1 MPQVY
6 LDHNATTPLDPR
18 VREAM
23 LPWLGER
30 HGNPSSIH
38 RAGQAA
44 RNAVEEAR
52 EQVAA
57 LIGGRPPEVVFTA
70 SGTEANNT
78 VVADAV
84 ERARGPAGS
93 AGGHLVISAMEHP
106 SVRRSAERAERAG
119 LAVTRVPP
127 GADGVVPAAAMIDA
141 LRPDTRL
148 ACLML
153 ANNEVGTL
161 QPVAEVAAE
170 CRRRGIPLLCDA
182 VQAVG
187 KVPVDVA
194 RLGVDFLVL
203 GAHKFG
209 GPLGAAALWLRDGV
223 EIEGLLAG
231 GSQERRRRAGTENV
245 PAIVGLGA
253 AAALA
258 RAEVGAP
265 REEGDGG
272 GPGERGGPGDRR
284 GPGERGRAGEG
295 DGSGERGGPGEGGG
309 PGGGGVRPLR
319 LAALR
324 DRFEAGLA
332 AAVPG
337 AVVHCRT
344 APRLPNT
351 SHVAL
356 DGVEGE
362 ALLIRLDLA
371 GFAVST
377 GSACSSGTVEPSQTL
392 LAMGL
397 SAEEALSS
405 IRVSFGIANR
415 PAEVDLFLG
424 ALGREAAALR
434 RLTGAALACRG

>member
-1 MPQVY
+1 MSDVVY

-30 HGNPSSIH
+30 FGNPSSIH
-38 RAGQAA
+38 RVGQAA

-52 EQVAA
+52 EHVAA
-57 LIGGRPPEVVFTA
+57 LIGARPPEVVFTA
-70 SGTEANNT
+70 SGTEANDT
-78 VVADAV
+78 VVASAV
-84 ERARGPAGS
+84 ESARRSAAG
-93 AGGHLVISAMEHP
+93 GGHLAISAVEHP
-106 SVRRSAERAERAG
+106 SVRQAAARAARAG
-119 LAVTRVPP
+119 LEVTWVPP
-127 GADGVVPAAAMIDA
+127 GEDGVVPAAAMIGA
-141 LRPDTRL
+141 LRPDTLL

-161 QPVAEVAAE
+161 QPVAAVAAE
-170 CRRRGIPLLCDA
+170 CRARGIPLLCDA

-187 KVPVDVA
+187 KVPVDVGS
-194 RLGVDFLVL
+194 LGVDLLVL

-209 GPLGAAALWLRDGV
+209 GPLGAAALWIRDGV
-223 EIEGLLAG
+223 EVESLLVG

-245 PAIVGLGA
+245 AGIVGLGA

-258 RAEVGAP
+258 RDEV
-265 REEGDGG
+265 DGQLR
-272 GPGERGGPGDRR
+272 PP
-284 GPGERGRAGEG
+284 
-295 DGSGERGGPGEGGG
+295 
-309 PGGGGVRPLR
+309 RPLQ

-324 DRFEAGLA
+324 DRFEAGLR
-332 AAVPG
+332 AVPG
-337 AVVHCRT
+337 AIVHCRT

-351 SHVAL
+351 SHVAFA
-356 DGVEGE
+356 GVEGE

-397 SAEEALSS
+397 SPAEALSS
-405 IRVSFGIANR
+405 IRVSFGIANHA
-415 PAEVDLFLG
+415 AEVDRFLA
-424 ALGREAAALR
+424 ALAGEVAALR
-434 RLTGAALACRG
+434 RLTGSAMAAGELAESGAGRR

>member
-1 MPQVY
+1 MSDVVY

-30 HGNPSSIH
+30 FGNPSSIH
-38 RAGQAA
+38 RVGQAA

-52 EQVAA
+52 EHVAA
-57 LIGGRPPEVVFTA
+57 LIGARPPEVVFTA
-70 SGTEANNT
+70 SGTEANDT
-78 VVADAV
+78 VVASAV
-84 ERARGPAGS
+84 ESARRSVAG
-93 AGGHLVISAMEHP
+93 GGHLAISAVEHP
-106 SVRRSAERAERAG
+106 SVRQAAARAARAG
-119 LAVTRVPP
+119 LEVTWVPP
-127 GADGVVPAAAMIDA
+127 GEDGVVPAAAMIGA
-141 LRPDTRL
+141 LRPDTLL

-161 QPVAEVAAE
+161 QPVVAVAAE
-170 CRRRGIPLLCDA
+170 CRARGIPLLCDA

-187 KVPVDVA
+187 KVPVDVGS
-194 RLGVDFLVL
+194 LGVDLLVL

-209 GPLGAAALWLRDGV
+209 GPLGAAALWIRDGV
-223 EIEGLLAG
+223 EVESLLVG

-245 PAIVGLGA
+245 AGIVGLGA

-258 RAEVGAP
+258 RDEV
-265 REEGDGG
+265 DGQLR
-272 GPGERGGPGDRR
+272 PP
-284 GPGERGRAGEG
+284 
-295 DGSGERGGPGEGGG
+295 
-309 PGGGGVRPLR
+309 RPLQ

-324 DRFEAGLA
+324 DRFEAGLR
-332 AAVPG
+332 AVPG
-337 AVVHCRT
+337 AIVHCRT

-351 SHVAL
+351 SHVAFA
-356 DGVEGE
+356 GVEGE

-397 SAEEALSS
+397 SPAEALSS
-405 IRVSFGIANR
+405 IRVSFGIANHA
-415 PAEVDLFLG
+415 AEVDRFLA
-424 ALGREAAALR
+424 ALAGEVAALR
-434 RLTGAALACRG
+434 RLTGSAMAAGALAETGAGRR

>member
-1 MPQVY
+1 MSDVVY

-30 HGNPSSIH
+30 FGNPSSIH

-57 LIGGRPPEVVFTA
+57 LIGARPPEVVFTA
-70 SGTEANNT
+70 SGTEANDT
-78 VVADAV
+78 VVASAV
-84 ERARGPAGS
+84 ERARRSAAG
-93 AGGHLVISAMEHP
+93 GGHLAISAIEHP
-106 SVRRSAERAERAG
+106 SVRQAAARASAAG
-119 LAVTRVPP
+119 LEVTRVPP
-127 GADGVVPAAAMIDA
+127 GEDGVVPAAAMIEA
-141 LRPDTRL
+141 LRPDTLL

-153 ANNEVGTL
+153 ANNELGTL
-161 QPVAEVAAE
+161 QPVAAVAAE
-170 CRRRGIPLLCDA
+170 CRARGIPLLCDA

-194 RLGVDFLVL
+194 SLGVDLLVL

-209 GPLGAAALWLRDGV
+209 GPLGAAALWIRDGV
-223 EIEGLLAG
+223 EVESLLVG

-258 RAEVGAP
+258 RDEVGGYLGTLRP
-265 REEGDGG
+265 RQL
-272 GPGERGGPGDRR
+272 
-284 GPGERGRAGEG
+284 
-295 DGSGERGGPGEGGG
+295 S
-309 PGGGGVRPLR
+309 
-319 LAALR
+319 ALR
-324 DRFEAGLA
+324 DRFEAGLRD
-332 AAVPG
+332 VPG

-351 SHVAL
+351 SHVAFA
-356 DGVEGE
+356 GVEGE

-397 SAEEALSS
+397 APEEALSS
-405 IRVSFGIANR
+405 IRVSFGISNHA
-415 PAEVDLFLG
+415 AEVDRFLA
-424 ALGREAAALR
+424 ALGGEVVALR
-434 RLTGAALACRG
+434 RLTGGALAAAGAVADAAAGRR